1 MGISRFDSRF
11 LILFLALMIST
22 MIAAS
27 AAPAAAQTAQ
37 GDIFDSGNNAGSRP
51 GGSLVGVII
60 SITPIGLNRDDVKLQ
75 DPATGYIHSV
85 TVEAD
90 VVNALGP
97 TGNPGQRVTQSTNP
111 QTGEIMLAP
120 APLLTGQ
127 VQESGPGQPEETN
140 NGEPDAPSLPEGPAD
155 NGGAPPTLTGGVTG
169 GGGVP
174 PPLTGGVNGGGGAPS
189 YYPAPQVVGNLT
201 GKGSV
206 EGIPV
211 EIGGPGSIPVP
222 VPVPGDRKP
231 PQTVTVKN
239 KTGQGN
245 WKGFR
250 GPLQSNGSGYS
261 VFFNEGYYDGYYQ
274 GNYQRGWFR
283 LPTPQSVPLRAG

>member
-1 MGISRFDSRF
+1 M
-11 LILFLALMIST
+11 
-22 MIAAS
+22 
-27 AAPAAAQTAQ
+27 
-37 GDIFDSGNNAGSRP
+37 
-51 GGSLVGVII
+51 II

-140 NGEPDAPSLPEGPAD
+140 NGEPDAPSLPEGPAKRRCST
-155 NGGAPPTLTGGVTG
+155 NPYRRCHWRRR
-169 GGGVP
+169 VP

-250 GPLQSNGSGYS
+250 GPWQSNGSGYS

>member
-11 LILFLALMIST
+11 LILFLALMISA

-27 AAPAAAQTAQ
+27 AAAAAAQTGQ
-37 GDIFDSGNNAGSRP
+37 GDIFDSGNSARSSP
-51 GGSLVGVII
+51 GGGLVGVII
-60 SITPIGLNRDDVKLQ
+60 RITPIGINRDDVKLQ
-75 DPATGYIHSV
+75 NPANGNIHSV

-90 VVNALGP
+90 VVNALGA
-97 TGNPGQRVTQSTNP
+97 TGNPGQRVIESTNP

-127 VQESGPGQPEETN
+127 VESGPGQPEETN
-140 NGEPDAPSLPEGPAD
+140 NGEPTAPSLTEGPAD
-155 NGGAPPTLTGGVTG
+155 NGGVPPTLTGGVTG
-169 GGGVP
+169 S
-174 PPLTGGVNGGGGAPS
+174 GGAPS

-201 GKGSV
+201 GQGSV

-222 VPVPGDRKP
+222 VPVPGDGKP

-239 KTGQGN
+239 RTGQGN

-250 GPLQSNGSGYS
+250 GPLQTNGSGYS
-261 VFFNEGYYDGYYQ
+261 VWFNQGYYDGYYQ

-283 LPTPQSVPLRAG
+283 LPTPQSVPLHAG

>member
-11 LILFLALMIST
+11 LILFLALMISA

-27 AAPAAAQTAQ
+27 AAAAAAQTGQ
-37 GDIFDSGNNAGSRP
+37 GDIFDSGDRAGRSP
-51 GGSLVGVII
+51 SGGLVGVII
-60 SITPIGLNRDDVKLQ
+60 SITPMGINRDDVKLQ
-75 DPATGYIHSV
+75 DPVTGYIHSV

-90 VVNALGP
+90 VVNALGA
-97 TGNPGQRVTQSTNP
+97 TGNPGRRVMQSTNP
-111 QTGEIMLAP
+111 QTGEITLAP

-127 VQESGPGQPEETN
+127 VESGPGQPEETD
-140 NGEPDAPSLPEGPAD
+140 NGEPPAPSLPEGPAD
-155 NGGAPPTLTGGVTG
+155 NGGVPPTQTGGNNGGVPPPRTGGVTG
-169 GGGVP
+169 GGGAP
-174 PPLTGGVNGGGGAPS
+174 P

-201 GKGSV
+201 GQGSV

-239 KTGQGN
+239 RTGQGN

-250 GPLQSNGSGYS
+250 GPLQTDGSGYS
-261 VFFNEGYYDGYYQ
+261 VWFNEGFYDGYYK

-283 LPTPQSVPLRAG
+283 LPTPQSVPVHAG